1 MNSRDVCWCGLP
13 VWKHVREAE
22 KLEARAGYVKP
33 KPQRK
38 RYAKLPL
45 LELDYDESESNN

>member
-1 MNSRDVCWCGLP
+1 MWR
-13 VWKHVREAE
+13 HVQEAE

-38 RYAKLPL
+38 RYARLPL
-45 LELDYDESESNN
+45 LELDIDDPRTSIESNSDVNP

>member
-13 VWKHVREAE
+13 MWKHVQEAE

-33 KPQRK
+33 KLQRK
-38 RYAKLPL
+38 RYAKLPI
-45 LELDYDESESNN
+45 LELDNESESND